1 MPTRQPAHRTEPAT
15 APDPKEDGAPGLALR
30 PVDLDGQAKGRLFLA
45 AMPGR
50 SGGTATD
57 LDRIA
62 ARKVGAIL
70 CLADPAEVTALSPE
84 YANAWTSGQGLSAD
98 RLNHPIPDFGI
109 PQDMERYRDMTRQ
122 IAERLRQGDRVLV
135 HCAAGI
141 GRTGMTAIA
150 VLCAL
155 GLDPDRARQQV
166 AEAGSGPETPAQKA
180 FLQELV
186 GKC

>member
-1 MPTRQPAHRTEPAT
+1 MPTRPPAHTTE
-15 APDPKEDGAPGLALR
+15 APDPTTHGAPALALR
-30 PVDLDGQAKGRLFLA
+30 PVNLHGQAPGRMFLA

-50 SGGTATD
+50 SGGIAAD

-62 ARKVGAIL
+62 ARKIDAVL
-70 CLADPAEVTALSPE
+70 SLADPAEVIELSPD
-84 YANAWTSGQGLSAD
+84 YAKAWTSGQGLPAD
-98 RLNHPIPDFGI
+98 RLSHPIPDFGI
-109 PQDMERYRDMTRQ
+109 PQDMESYRNVTHQ
-122 IAERLRQGDRVLV
+122 IAERLRRGDRVLV

-155 GLDPDRARQQV
+155 GLDPDRARQRV
-166 AEAGSGPETPAQKA
+166 ADAGSGPETPAQKA